1 MTLVFSLTQ
10 GMAAADAGAFL
21 IAPSVGRILD
31 WHLKNGSGP
40 FTAESDPGVC
50 SVRRIYATYKASGIP
65 TVVMGASFRN
75 TGEIEAL
82 AGCDRLTIAPAL
94 MDELA
99 ATSEPLRR
107 ALSPAQLSDAQPWV
121 HYTEA
126 TFRFALQRRCDGDRK
141 ARRRYPAFFEGS
153 VRSALACAR
162 AHRAGRCHNG
172 GCFAGESRLA
182 EIDLKRQAT
191 G

>member
-21 IAPSVGRILD
+21 ISPFVGRILD

-65 TVVMGASFRN
+65 TVVMEASFRN

-99 ATSEPLRR
+99 VTSEPLRR
-107 ALSPAQLSDAQPWV
+107 ALSPAQSATRNLGFTIPKPLSASRSTKMRWRPKSSPKV
-121 HYTEA
+121 SGF
-126 TFRFALQRRCDGDRK
+126 FRRICALC
-141 ARRRYPAFFEGS
+141 AR
-153 VRSALACAR
+153 LCAR
-162 AHRAGRCHNG
+162 ASGRTMPQRWL
-172 GCFAGESRLA
+172 FRRRTVVSPRS
-182 EIDLKRQAT
+182 I
-191 G
+191 